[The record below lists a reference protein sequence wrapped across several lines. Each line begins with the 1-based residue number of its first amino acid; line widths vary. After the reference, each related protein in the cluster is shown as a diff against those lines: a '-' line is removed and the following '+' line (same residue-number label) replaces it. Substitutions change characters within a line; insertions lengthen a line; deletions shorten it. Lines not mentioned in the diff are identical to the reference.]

1 MTTAASAQRIRC
13 LCGANRLAPVFVYAA
28 PPAGETRYAFTSG
41 RPYHR
46 EIWRCESCGHFRSV
60 HELDAS
66 GLYQGDYVNAT
77 YTAEGMRR
85 AYDRIMGLDPSRS
98 DNAGRV
104 ARVLGWAESMPSP
117 AGRAR
122 TILDVGS
129 GLCVFL
135 SRMKS
140 AGWRCTALDPD
151 PRAVEH
157 ARAAAGV
164 EAVCGDFRTAQ
175 GLGAFDAI
183 TFNKVLEH
191 VPDPEALLKK
201 AAEHLEPV
209 GFIYLEVPDGEM
221 AVREGADREEFHID
235 HWHAFSAA
243 SVVVLAGRCGYVVQA
258 LERLREP
265 SGKYTLRA
273 MLVMAGGARR

>member
-1 MTTAASAQRIRC
+1 MTTGSAVGLAC
-13 LCGANRLAPVFVYAA
+13 LCGGTRFATVFTYQA
-28 PPAGETRYAFTSG
+28 PPAGETRYAFASG

-46 EIWRCESCGHFRSV
+46 EIWRCEGCGHFLSV
-60 HELDAS
+60 HQLDAS
-66 GLYQGDYVNAT
+66 ALYQGDYVTAT
-77 YTAEGMRR
+77 YTAEGIRR
-85 AYDRIMGLDPSRS
+85 AYDRIMTLAPSAS

-104 ARVLGWAESMPSP
+104 ARVLGWAESIPSP

-135 SRMKS
+135 SRMQS

-157 ARAAAGV
+157 ARTVAGV

-183 TFNKVLEH
+183 AFNKVLEH
-191 VPDPEALLKK
+191 VPDPEALLKR
-201 AAEHLEPV
+201 AADHLNPG
-209 GFIYLEVPDGEM
+209 GFIYLEVPDGEL
-221 AVREGADREEFHID
+221 ASRDGADREEFHID
-235 HWHAFSAA
+235 HWHIFSAA
-243 SVVVLAGRCGYVVQA
+243 STALLAARCGYAVKA
-258 LERLREP
+258 LEWLREP

-273 MLVMAGGARR
+273 MLVTGGEARR